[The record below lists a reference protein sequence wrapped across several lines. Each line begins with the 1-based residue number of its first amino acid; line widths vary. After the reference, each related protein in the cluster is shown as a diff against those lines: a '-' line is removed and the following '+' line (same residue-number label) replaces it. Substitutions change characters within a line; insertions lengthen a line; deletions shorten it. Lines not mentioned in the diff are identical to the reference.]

1 MAAPAD
7 NEAAVPETELV
18 QVNKKQMD
26 KTETVEQPSDRNI
39 EADAPLIQQVESGA
53 RLVMIQEEEQA
64 PPKSQHASADG
75 GTAVEAAQHEA
86 KNDERKNE
94 EDNKAA
100 LSDLPELILS
110 DKDKHEEAAEAGAAE
125 HVVDHKDVQL
135 EENGATPLAQDEADK
150 V

>member
-1 MAAPAD
+1 M
-7 NEAAVPETELV
+7 
-18 QVNKKQMD
+18 
-26 KTETVEQPSDRNI
+26 
-39 EADAPLIQQVESGA
+39 PLIQQVESGA
-53 RLVMIQEEEQA
+53 RLEMIQEEERA

-75 GTAVEAAQHEA
+75 GAAVEAAQHEA

-94 EDNKAA
+94 ADNKAA

-135 EENGATPLAQDEADK
+135 EENSTIPPAQDEADK

>member
-26 KTETVEQPSDRNI
+26 KTDTVEQPSDRNI

-75 GTAVEAAQHEA
+75 GAAVEAAQHEA
-86 KNDERKNE
+86 KDDERKNE

-125 HVVDHKDVQL
+125 HVVDH
-135 EENGATPLAQDEADK
+135 
-150 V
+150 